1 MSQKGLIDDFKLTIG
16 SKSFTQ
22 NESTSVTS
30 ISLEEHVDMVDMM
43 VARITGTVTDEDWKF
58 SIGDTTKLEIN
69 KKVMFEGEVTALE
82 PSFSSQSGS
91 SIAIRSLDKMHRL
104 TRGRKTKMF
113 EEMSDADV
121 VKKVV
126 GDAKLSASTD
136 STSPKHAYI
145 LQRNESD
152 MTFLKRLAARN
163 DYTLRM
169 EDGKVL
175 FKKAQFSGNGTTIY
189 LGDGDDGESLI
200 SLKMSFNS
208 SDQVQ
213 EMVVRG
219 WDPLK
224 KEEIVGTAKESDVS
238 KIGDGELGLKEAK
251 SFGKATGY
259 VTDVPVSD
267 QSMAKVIAKA
277 ELNRIS
283 RQYTRG
289 SVKITGDCR
298 IRAGS
303 MITLKGL
310 PKGSNGRFFV
320 VGARHVLSPAT
331 GYVTEVNFCSNC
343 AGT

>member
-1 MSQKGLIDDFKLTIG
+1 MSTAELTDDFKLTIG
-16 SKSFTQ
+16 SKSFSQ
-22 NESTSVTS
+22 KESSTVSS

-43 VARITGTVTDEDWKF
+43 TARIADPYDEDGLSF
-58 SIGDTTKLEIN
+58 SIGDAVKLEIN
-69 KKVMFEGEVTALE
+69 TKVMFEGEVTALE
-82 PSFSSQSGS
+82 PAYGTQSGE
-91 SIAIRSLDKMHRL
+91 SIAVRCLDKMHRL

-175 FKKAQFSGNGTTIY
+175 FKKAQFSGNGTHIY
-189 LGDGDDGESLI
+189 MGDGKDGEASM

-208 SDQVQ
+208 ADQVQ

-238 KIGDGELGLKEAK
+238 KIGDGDLGLKEAK
-251 SFGKATGY
+251 SFGTATGY

-283 RQYTRG
+283 RQYARG

-303 MITLKGL
+303 MITLEGF

-320 VGARHVLSPAT
+320 VGARHVLSAAT